1 MAGSCLPCAN
11 FASPRNAP
19 AWNVARPNRIVV
31 GAPRKNSFPTRPV
44 LLIRPKAGDTI
55 IDGLSSSETDA
66 VDFSPAPSGY
76 GAFLPRLPAPD
87 RTGANSAYFPSS
99 FPCMGLLG

>member
-1 MAGSCLPCAN
+1 MHGGLLSPSAN

-19 AWNVARPNRIVV
+19 AWNVARPNCIVV
-31 GAPRKNSFPTRPV
+31 GAPRKNSFPTTPV
-44 LLIRPKAGDTI
+44 LLIHPQAGDTI

-76 GAFLPRLPAPD
+76 GAFLPRLRAPD
-87 RTGANSAYFPSS
+87 RTGANSARFSSS
-99 FPCMGLLG
+99 FP